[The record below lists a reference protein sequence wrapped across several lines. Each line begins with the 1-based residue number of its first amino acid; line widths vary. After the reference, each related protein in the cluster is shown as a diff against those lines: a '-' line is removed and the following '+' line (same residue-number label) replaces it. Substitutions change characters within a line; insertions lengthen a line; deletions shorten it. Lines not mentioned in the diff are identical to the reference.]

1 MTLSF
6 KQAVTELQRLKALN
20 DGKEY
25 CITINFNG
33 GLRVGEKTQE
43 QKAIELN
50 DNKLFNKKITDFLQ
64 EDQNNERFD

>member
-25 CITINFNG
+25 CITIYFNG
-33 GLRVGEKTQE
+33 GFRVGEKTQE

-50 DNKLFNKKITDFLQ
+50 DNEFFNKKITDFFR
-64 EDQNNERFD
+64 EESYEKTNW